1 MNVAAPSDVDALVE
15 HLFRHSAGQMV
26 SRLARWLG
34 SARLDLAEEAV
45 QDALV
50 RALQAWPFA
59 GVPAEPRA
67 WLFQVARHRAL
78 DLIRRD
84 VALRGKLDILERE
97 TPEADVREHAL
108 GDDELAMMFMCC
120 HPSLT
125 YAGRVALTL
134 KTVGGFGVGEIAA
147 AFLAE
152 PDAIAQRLVR
162 AKRQIRE
169 QEIAIEIPLPGE
181 LGARLESVLDVLY
194 LFFNEGYAAHGGENL
209 VRADLCG
216 EAIRLAGILAC
227 NAATDLPAVHALLA
241 LMLLQASRLPAR
253 VDDAGDLLLLS
264 EQDRARWDHELI
276 AEGLDHLE
284 RAASGNEVTP
294 YHAEA
299 AIAAVH
305 AVAPDQASIDWPHI
319 VRLYDDLLAL
329 KPSPVVELNRAI
341 ALAMVEGPAAG
352 IAAIERIEADPVLSR
367 YYLLPAALGGLWL
380 KQGDLTRAAQ
390 HYREALTR
398 SCSAPERRFLE
409 KQLATCGGT
418 GLERQT

>member
-1 MNVAAPSDVDALVE
+1 VDVAAPSDVDALVE

-50 RALQAWPFA
+50 RALQSWPFG

-84 VALRGKLDILERE
+84 VALRGKLDNLERA
-97 TPEADVREHAL
+97 TPEADVREQAL

-120 HPSLT
+120 HPSLPH
-125 YAGRVALTL
+125 AGRIALTL

-169 QEIAIEIPLPGE
+169 QEIAIEVPRPDQ

-194 LFFNEGYAAHGGENL
+194 LLFNEGYAAHGGENL

-216 EAIRLAGILAC
+216 EAIRLAGILAR
-227 NAATDLPAVHALLA
+227 NPATDLPAVHALLA

-253 VDDAGDLLLLS
+253 VDEAGDLLLLS
-264 EQDRARWDHELI
+264 EQDRARWDHGLI
-276 AEGLDHLE
+276 VEGLDHLE

-294 YHAEA
+294 YHVEA
-299 AIAAVH
+299 AIAAAH
-305 AVAPDQASIDWPHI
+305 AVARDAALTDWAWI

-329 KPSPVVELNRAI
+329 KPSPVVALNRAI
-341 ALAMVEGPAAG
+341 ALAMADGPAAG
-352 IAAIERIEADPVLSR
+352 IAAIERIEADPALAR

-380 KQGDLTRAAQ
+380 KLGDSTRAAH
-390 HYREALTR
+390 HYRKALTR
-398 SCSAPERRFLE
+398 SCSVPELRFLE
-409 KQLATCGGT
+409 KQLTKCFR
-418 GLERQT
+418 E

>member
-1 MNVAAPSDVDALVE
+1 VERAAPSDVDALVE

-50 RALQAWPFA
+50 RALETWPFG
-59 GVPAEPRA
+59 GVPAEPRG

-78 DLIRRD
+78 DLFRRD
-84 VALRGKLDILERE
+84 TFLRGKRDILERA
-97 TPEADVREHAL
+97 TPEADVREQPL

-120 HPSLT
+120 HPSLPH
-125 YAGRVALTL
+125 AGRIALTL

-169 QEIAIEIPLPGE
+169 EEIAIDIPHPAE
-181 LGARLESVLDVLY
+181 LGARLDSVLDVLY
-194 LFFNEGYAAHGGENL
+194 LLFNEGYAAHGGENL
-209 VRADLCG
+209 VRRDLCG
-216 EAIRLAGILAC
+216 EAIRLAGLLAR
-227 NAATDLPAVHALLA
+227 NPATDVPAVHALLA
-241 LMLLQASRLPAR
+241 LMLLQSSRLPAR

-264 EQDRARWDHELI
+264 EQDRARWDRELI
-276 AEGLDHLE
+276 AEGMEHLE
-284 RAASGNEVTP
+284 RASSGNEVTP
-294 YHAEA
+294 YHVEA
-299 AIAAVH
+299 AIAAAH
-305 AVAPDQASIDWPHI
+305 AVARDEVSTDWALI

-329 KPSPVVELNRAI
+329 KPSPVVALNRAI
-341 ALAMVEGPAAG
+341 ARAMVDGPDAG
-352 IAAIERIEADPVLSR
+352 IAAIERIESDPALAR

-380 KQGDLTRAAQ
+380 KRGDLVRAAR
-390 HYREALTR
+390 HYHEALTR
-398 SCSAPERRFLE
+398 PCSAPERRFLE
-409 KQLATCGGT
+409 KQLARCGS
-418 GLERQT
+418 R